1 MNDPG
6 LRERTRRAVRTE
18 IAAVAMRLFLD
29 RGFDRVTIDQ
39 VAAEAGVSRR
49 SLFRYFDTKED
60 LVLGNLADSAEAVL
74 AALEARPAGEDAWT
88 ALRAAFQVL
97 VENPAFSADRTTR
110 TWRMLR
116 ETPSLRAR
124 YLEKHLRMV
133 DLLVPQVARRLGVAP
148 GGPPDPRP
156 TAIVTSALACLD
168 TAVGVWAAS
177 DGEQRLEDLYDQ
189 AVAAVR
195 S

>member
-168 TAVGVWAAS
+168 TAVEVWAAS